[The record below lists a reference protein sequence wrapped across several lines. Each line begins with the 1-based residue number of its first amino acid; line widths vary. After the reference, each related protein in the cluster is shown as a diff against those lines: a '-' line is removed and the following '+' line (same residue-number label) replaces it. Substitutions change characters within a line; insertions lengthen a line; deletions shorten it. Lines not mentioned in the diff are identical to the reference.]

1 MMRPLFDLRTQL
13 HAPPPQSRSFGMCSL
28 SPPIRSTVRGTP
40 GGWKTWKTPAR
51 CGTPGEDTGGAG
63 THDETDTVTHVTL
76 MNRNR
81 ARHCGL
87 CGTCKGRSGIIR
99 LTDAPRRLVHVEHGA
114 MARRR
119 KATNGPARAREP
131 VGRHRRAAGTNTR
144 QTTRNHTCT
153 NDRYSGTVALKF
165 YQFVFTIN
173 LFQFEWE
180 YE

>member
-1 MMRPLFDLRTQL
+1 MVTRLGKPRSLKAESTCMMRPLFDLRTQL

-119 KATNGPARAREP
+119 TGPHAHGSRLEDIGGP
-131 VGRHRRAAGTNTR
+131 PGQTR
-144 QTTRNHTCT
+144 DRPHGIIHVQTT
-153 NDRYSGTVALKF
+153 GTAVL
-165 YQFVFTIN
+165 
-173 LFQFEWE
+173 
-180 YE
+180 